1 MMLNFA
7 KKSDEYM
14 DKKFLLLALSAIF
27 AVVPMSA
34 QDDGDKVDRTPKI
47 HGTIRGKYEYQTE
60 EGEGR
65 FQVRN
70 ARVSIEGN
78 VTKVVSYKAE
88 IDLSDEGQIKMLDA
102 YTRLKPVRGLDFTI
116 GQMRVP
122 FTIDAHRSPHLQ
134 YFANRSFIA
143 KQVGNVRDV
152 GATLGYSFNVGFPI
166 KLEAGMFNGSGL
178 TDQKDFWT
186 NNINFSAKAQFFL
199 PRGFNITLSTQKIKP
214 DNVGIM
220 MYDAGA
226 YYHAHGWHVE
236 AEYLYKHYSDNA
248 FDAVHSVDAFV
259 SYDIPLRKCFFKKIS
274 PLVRYDYMSD
284 HSDGM
289 RYVDGEEDTSG
300 SLVINDYQRSRLTG
314 GVTLSL
320 DLPFISDIRLN
331 YEKYF
336 YREGAIAKPSERDKI
351 VVEFMTR
358 F

>member
-1 MMLNFA
+1 M
-7 KKSDEYM
+7 
-14 DKKFLLLALSAIF
+14 LLASFAMFAAMPVSAE
-27 AVVPMSA
+27 
-34 QDDGDKVDRTPKI
+34 DDGEKVDRTPKL

-70 ARVSIEGN
+70 ARVSLDGKL
-78 VTKVVSYKAE
+78 TKIVSYKAE
-88 IDLSDEGQIKMLDA
+88 IDLSDEGKIKMLDA
-102 YTRLKPVRGLDFTI
+102 YTRLRPVRGLDFTI

-122 FTIDAHRSPHLQ
+122 FTIDAHRSPHMQ

-186 NNINFSAKAQFFL
+186 SNINFSAKAQFFL

-214 DNVGIM
+214 DNVSVM

-236 AEYLYKHYSDNA
+236 AEYLYKHYGNNA

-259 SYDIPLRKCFFKKIS
+259 SYDIPLRKCLFTKIS

-289 RYVDGEEDTSG
+289 RYLDGKEDAAG
-300 SLVINDYQRSRLTG
+300 QLVINDYQRSRLTG
-314 GVTLSL
+314 GVTFSL
-320 DLPFISDIRLN
+320 DLPFVSDIRLN

-336 YREGAIAKPSERDKI
+336 YRDGAIAKPSERDKI